1 MAGKTFA
8 QDVKTIKK
16 ALLDSYTAIEQKD
29 FARFASHISDN
40 CIDYGAGSEPVWG
53 TEAVVNMMKS
63 IFGAFSD
70 VEIKVEDIAVLGN
83 KYYIKNT
90 LFGSQRQKCLFQRV
104 CEEITMASK

>member
-1 MAGKTFA
+1 
-8 QDVKTIKK
+8 
-16 ALLDSYTAIEQKD
+16 
-29 FARFASHISDN
+29 
-40 CIDYGAGSEPVWG
+40 
-53 TEAVVNMMKS
+53 MMKS